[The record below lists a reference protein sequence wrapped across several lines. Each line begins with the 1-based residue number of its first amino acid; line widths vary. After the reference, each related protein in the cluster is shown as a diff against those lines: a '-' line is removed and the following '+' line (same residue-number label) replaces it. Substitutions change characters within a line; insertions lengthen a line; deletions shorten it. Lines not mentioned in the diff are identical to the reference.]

1 MIKKVD
7 DECNEIIETEVLNSI
22 SRALNSL
29 EYNTRTLKED
39 IRKDMKEKKASQ
51 IKETIN
57 SFIDWHVNRPT
68 NAKMK
73 ALSFGPGKELSQID
87 LKGETK

>member
-57 SFIDWHVNRPT
+57 SFIDWHLNRPI
-68 NAKMK
+68 NRHN
-73 ALSFGPGKELSQID
+73 
-87 LKGETK
+87 

>member
-57 SFIDWHVNRPT
+57 SFIDWRIEKPDS
-68 NAKMK
+68 AD
-73 ALSFGPGKELSQID
+73 S
-87 LKGETK
+87 KGEPK

>member
-1 MIKKVD
+1 MIKVD
-7 DECNEIIETEVLNSI
+7 DKFNKIIETEVLNSI
-22 SRALNSL
+22 SRAFNSL
-29 EYNTRTLKED
+29 EHNTRTLKEEM
-39 IRKDMKEKKASQ
+39 RKDMKEKKASQ

-73 ALSFGPGKELSQID
+73 ALSFGPGKELSQ
-87 LKGETK
+87 KT